1 MLSVLIV
8 DDEKPARLVLASYL
22 REMPDTAVAGEA
34 DNGRAALE
42 LATQLNPDVVLLDVE
57 MPGMNGIETAARLPA
72 SCAVVFVTA
81 YDRYAI
87 KAFELHAVD
96 YILKPVM
103 PQRLAEALDR
113 IRKLKRVSAAT
124 PASAGVEAPAGVAVP
139 EKDLAALV
147 EFFRSRQ
154 SYASR
159 LTIKNEFEYLV
170 ISVFDI
176 SCVRVEDGLVFVY
189 SRGLKYR
196 IETPLKK
203 LEERLDPAV
212 FLRIHRAV
220 LVNKNHIKRIFS
232 PERGRFAVETSD
244 RLILPVSRDYL
255 ASFKTAM
262 GF

>member
-1 MLSVLIV
+1 
-8 DDEKPARLVLASYL
+8 
-22 REMPDTAVAGEA
+22 
-34 DNGRAALE
+34 
-42 LATQLNPDVVLLDVE
+42 
-57 MPGMNGIETAARLPA
+57 
-72 SCAVVFVTA
+72 VTA
-81 YDRYAI
+81 NDRYAI

-124 PASAGVEAPAGVAVP
+124 PASAGVAVP

>member
-1 MLSVLIV
+1 MMKSL
-8 DDEKPARLVLASYL
+8 P
-22 REMPDTAVAGEA
+22 
-34 DNGRAALE
+34 GRC
-42 LATQLNPDVVLLDVE
+42 
-57 MPGMNGIETAARLPA
+57 LPPV
-72 SCAVVFVTA
+72 CAVVFVTA

-103 PQRLAEALDR
+103 LERLSEALDR
-113 IRKLKRVSAAT
+113 IRKFKKASVSPAA
-124 PASAGVEAPAGVAVP
+124 PASAP

-154 SYASR
+154 NYTTR
-159 LTIKNEFEYLV
+159 LTIKNDFEYLV
-170 ISVFDI
+170 ISTFDI
-176 SCVRVEDGLVFVY
+176 SCIRVEDSLVFVY
-189 SRGLKYR
+189 SRGLKYP

-212 FLRIHRAV
+212 FLRIHRAA

-255 ASFKTAM
+255 PSFKATM